1 MGDIGDRVRKL
12 MDETETAVIEDFKY
26 IHQHPELSFQEHN
39 TTELIKKR
47 LQELDIELLDYGLET
62 GAVGLL
68 RGAADGPCI
77 GLRAD
82 IDALPVKEQSGC
94 PFPSL
99 NEGVMHACGHD
110 SHTGS
115 LLAAAR
121 ILSAMRE
128 EIHGSVK
135 FLFQP
140 AEELNLGAKLMVKQG
155 CLENPHVDALF
166 GLHNSPEIPA
176 GTVAVKNGPLMAA
189 VNRINMKIT
198 GAGGHGGIPQ
208 RNVDPIVC
216 AASIILSAQTIVSR
230 NTSPFDPCVLSIC
243 NVRAGEGTT
252 NNVTPNE
259 VRMYGTV
266 RAFRE
271 EDIDLIEKRLRE
283 IIENTAAAYQCEG
296 ELEFIRELS
305 VTGAKELYPVGL
317 AAASEVA
324 VPVDPVPS
332 TGGEDF
338 SAFQDARA
346 NCFFYWLGTRNEEK
360 DCVYS
365 WHSPKFQFDPACLKI
380 GGGLYSMSV
389 FKAIEYLKS
398 EEA

>member
-1 MGDIGDRVRKL
+1 MDIRKRIDVFWPYLHAIPEPAFREMKTSAFVAEVLRKAGYEVQEKVGDTTGVVGVLDSGRPGPVAAVRSD
-12 MDETETAVIEDFKY
+12 MDCLLFKQEDGTEKAV
-26 IHQHPELSFQEHN
+26 
-39 TTELIKKR
+39 
-47 LQELDIELLDYGLET
+47 
-62 GAVGLL
+62 
-68 RGAADGPCI
+68 
-77 GLRAD
+77 
-82 IDALPVKEQSGC
+82 
-94 PFPSL
+94 
-99 NEGVMHACGHD
+99 HACGHD

-115 LLAAAR
+115 LLAAER

-271 EDIDLIEKRLRE
+271 ENIDLIEKRLRE

-338 SAFQDARA
+338 SAFQDAGA

>member
-1 MGDIGDRVRKL
+1 MGNIGDRVRKL
-12 MDETETAVIEDFKY
+12 MDETEEAVIEDFKY

-140 AEELNLGAKLMVKQG
+140 AEELNLGR
-155 CLENPHVDALF
+155 
-166 GLHNSPEIPA
+166 S
-176 GTVAVKNGPLMAA
+176 
-189 VNRINMKIT
+189 
-198 GAGGHGGIPQ
+198 
-208 RNVDPIVC
+208 
-216 AASIILSAQTIVSR
+216 
-230 NTSPFDPCVLSIC
+230 
-243 NVRAGEGTT
+243 
-252 NNVTPNE
+252 
-259 VRMYGTV
+259 
-266 RAFRE
+266 
-271 EDIDLIEKRLRE
+271 
-283 IIENTAAAYQCEG
+283 
-296 ELEFIRELS
+296 
-305 VTGAKELYPVGL
+305 
-317 AAASEVA
+317 
-324 VPVDPVPS
+324 
-332 TGGEDF
+332 
-338 SAFQDARA
+338 
-346 NCFFYWLGTRNEEK
+346 
-360 DCVYS
+360 
-365 WHSPKFQFDPACLKI
+365 
-380 GGGLYSMSV
+380 
-389 FKAIEYLKS
+389 
-398 EEA
+398 

>member
-1 MGDIGDRVRKL
+1 MGNIGDRVRKL
-12 MDETETAVIEDFKY
+12 MDETEEAVIEDFKY

-271 EDIDLIEKRLRE
+271 ENIDLIEKRLRE
-283 IIENTAAAYQCEG
+283 IIENTVAAYQCEG

-338 SAFQDARA
+338 SAFQDAGA